1 MMGIDHFN
9 SKDELQRKINSL
21 NRDGAI
27 IIDNILS
34 RDYMDKVQGEL
45 RPFFD
50 KIGKFDESD
59 FNGYKTLRVSSLLS
73 ISESSCKLVEHKNI
87 LKLADSILLQN
98 CLNYRVGSL
107 TGIEI
112 HPGETKQV
120 LHRDDAIYPIRIP
133 GLQMQ
138 ISVMWALTDFNA
150 KNGATRVALGSHKDL
165 EVPGGSIEY
174 QSDEKLEI
182 IESQAI
188 MSKGSV
194 LIYLGNTL
202 HGGGANS
209 SNETRSGIV
218 NTYALGWLR
227 QEENQY
233 LNVPREIAKNYSK
246 KIQQLLGYQMHRT
259 LGGFQYPDGRWFEN
273 DDE

>member
-34 RDYMDKVQGEL
+34 RDYMDKVQSEL

-73 ISESSCKLVEHKNI
+73 FSESSCKLVEHKNI

-112 HPGETKQV
+112 HPGETEQV

-138 ISVMWALTDFNA
+138 ISVMWALTDFTA

-209 SNETRSGIV
+209 SNEIRSGIV

>member
-1 MMGIDHFN
+1 
-9 SKDELQRKINSL
+9 
-21 NRDGAI
+21 
-27 IIDNILS
+27 
-34 RDYMDKVQGEL
+34 
-45 RPFFD
+45 
-50 KIGKFDESD
+50 
-59 FNGYKTLRVSSLLS
+59 
-73 ISESSCKLVEHKNI
+73 
-87 LKLADSILLQN
+87 
-98 CLNYRVGSL
+98 
-107 TGIEI
+107 
-112 HPGETKQV
+112 
-120 LHRDDAIYPIRIP
+120 
-133 GLQMQ
+133 
-138 ISVMWALTDFNA
+138 
-150 KNGATRVALGSHKDL
+150 
-165 EVPGGSIEY
+165 
-174 QSDEKLEI
+174 
-182 IESQAI
+182 

>member
-34 RDYMDKVQGEL
+34 RDYMDKVQNEL

-50 KIGKFDESD
+50 KIGKLDESD

-73 ISESSCKLVEHKNI
+73 FSESSCKLVEHKNI

-138 ISVMWALTDFNA
+138 ISVMWALTDFTA

>member
-34 RDYMDKVQGEL
+34 RDYMDKVQSEL

-73 ISESSCKLVEHKNI
+73 FSESSCKLVEHKNI

-112 HPGETKQV
+112 HPGETEQV

-138 ISVMWALTDFNA
+138 ISVMWALTDFTA
-150 KNGATRVALGSHKDL
+150 TNGATRVALGSHKDL

-209 SNETRSGIV
+209 SNEIRSGIV